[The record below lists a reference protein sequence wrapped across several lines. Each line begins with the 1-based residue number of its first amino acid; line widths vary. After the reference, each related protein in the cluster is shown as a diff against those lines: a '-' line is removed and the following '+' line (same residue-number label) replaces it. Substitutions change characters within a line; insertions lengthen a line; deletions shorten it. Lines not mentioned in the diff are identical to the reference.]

1 MNCFVKKCSEKK
13 PSSTDRQRSWSEA
26 ENYLVV
32 CKADI
37 AGEEHGEPVAPR
49 GHIHAFGQL
58 LQNLEMTGLEVIRQ
72 SDVELFFMRL
82 NVNI

>member
-1 MNCFVKKCSEKK
+1 MSHLSLVQQTGNA
-13 PSSTDRQRSWSEA
+13 RGGQREA
-26 ENYLVV
+26 ELYLMV

-37 AGEEHGEPVAPR
+37 AREEHGEPVAPR
-49 GHIHAFGQL
+49 GHIHGFGQL
-58 LQNLEMTGLEVIRQ
+58 LQNLEMTGLEVVRQ

>member
-1 MNCFVKKCSEKK
+1 M
-13 PSSTDRQRSWSEA
+13 
-26 ENYLVV
+26 V
-32 CKADI
+32 CKADV

-49 GHIHAFGQL
+49 GHVDAFGQL
-58 LQNLEMTGLEVIRQ
+58 LQNWEMTGLEVVRQ